1 MVWCVVCGVYSSLA
15 KKKMIASAADIKKQ
29 ARIFI
34 SGTQTTKCMKK
45 QSESVS
51 AFQPSI
57 IFPAPQAS
65 LIEGQKPQ
73 MRSKTRLEPWAVW
86 GHMGSANLSSTLARY
101 PFDKTVVGSA
111 SPHV

>member
-1 MVWCVVCGVYSSLA
+1 MAGWSILFAGFVAVVDIVCLFVVGGGGGGGVYSSLA
-15 KKKMIASAADIKKQ
+15 KKKLIASAGDIKKQ

-57 IFPAPQAS
+57 IFPAPQA
-65 LIEGQKPQ
+65 
-73 MRSKTRLEPWAVW
+73 
-86 GHMGSANLSSTLARY
+86 
-101 PFDKTVVGSA
+101 
-111 SPHV
+111 

>member
-1 MVWCVVCGVYSSLA
+1 MAGWSILFAGFVAVVDIVCLFVVVVGGGGGGGGGGVYSSLA
-15 KKKMIASAADIKKQ
+15 KKKLIASAGDIKKR

-57 IFPAPQAS
+57 IFPAPQA
-65 LIEGQKPQ
+65 
-73 MRSKTRLEPWAVW
+73 
-86 GHMGSANLSSTLARY
+86 
-101 PFDKTVVGSA
+101 
-111 SPHV
+111 